1 MNYTQLIE
9 AINENDSRTVDNLLS
24 SLYPVLVNYLCIT
37 MNAGLKDAED
47 CAQEALI
54 TVVENIRNNGI
65 RNPGSIFS
73 YVITVSRHAYLRLR
87 RNDMPGNYVDFEEAY
102 HVAEPADQLENLLDE
117 ERARVL
123 EECIEAM
130 NKENRE
136 MIELW
141 FENPDRPTD
150 EIAAHF
156 NISINN
162 AWIRKHRI
170 MKFLIQCV
178 EKKLS

>member
-1 MNYTQLIE
+1 MNYTQLID
-9 AINENDSRTVDNLLS
+9 AINENDSKTVDDLLS

-65 RNPGSIFS
+65 RNPGSVFS

-87 RNDMPGNYVDFEEAY
+87 RDDMPGSYVDFEEAY

-117 ERARVL
+117 ERARLL
-123 EECIEAM
+123 EECVEQLSSD
-130 NKENRE
+130 NRE
-136 MIELW
+136 LIRLW
-141 FENPDRPTD
+141 FEDPDRPTQ
-150 EIAAHF
+150 EIATHF

-162 AWIRKHRI
+162 AWIRKYRI
-170 MKFLIQCV
+170 IKVLTKCI